1 MKISEHRKHRPM
13 WKETIEME
21 RGLEEGAPQKH
32 AGHLGSSWYH
42 GARQTWAALQGNGA
56 RVLSSV
62 ITPPVFY
69 LLAQQQEN

>member
-1 MKISEHRKHRPM
+1 M

-21 RGLEEGAPQKH
+21 RGLEEGAPQKC

-62 ITPPVFY
+62 ITPQCFTY
-69 LLAQQQEN
+69 WHSNRKTDTNATL